1 MFCDRP
7 ISWRVERI
15 TAVNVG
21 FVTLNRHLEF
31 KFKQEHV
38 DIETNTNIMVSVYKL
53 LS

>member
-1 MFCDRP
+1 VFCDRP
-7 ISWRVERI
+7 ILWSVERI

-31 KFKQEHV
+31 KQEHV
-38 DIETNTNIMVSVYKL
+38 DLETNTNIMVSVYKL